1 MQRIRLHRPARS
13 ERRGEPLKRKITI
26 PLAIVILFAAA
37 GWTRNKLAADRQGD
51 WVRVTRGDLVTGV
64 DVTGTLAALDSGSF
78 GPPQLNDVWD
88 FKIAMMAPEGSEITK
103 GRPVLGFDTTELQK
117 KLEEKSAEAEQ
128 ARKEIEKQRADLSLK
143 REDEKLNLAQAEATL
158 RKTSLKLDAP
168 PDLVGIKERKQVQL
182 DYELSKLQVSTSR
195 DRIASLERAAQA
207 QIALLES
214 KQQRAAAIVGETQS
228 AIQQM
233 TITAPR
239 NGTIIYVTNWR
250 GDKKKVGDP
259 CWRMERVIEIPDLS
273 RMIARGDVDEVD
285 AGKIAV
291 GQRVTIRLDA
301 RPDEEFHGVIRRA
314 AKTVQQQQQTK
325 DPLKVLRVE
334 IVLDRSDPAK
344 MRPGM
349 RFQGTV
355 ELQRDRNT
363 VLVPRNAV
371 FVSPRGPYA
380 LQRGWFSVNQISLRL
395 GRQNDKFVEVLAGLA
410 PNDRVLVKSEKKEE
424 SKS

>member
-1 MQRIRLHRPARS
+1 M
-13 ERRGEPLKRKITI
+13 KRKITI
-26 PLAIVILFAAA
+26 PLAIIVVFVAA
-37 GWTRNKLAADRQGD
+37 GWTRNQLAADRQGE

-103 GRPVLGFDTTELQK
+103 GSPVLSFDTTELQK
-117 KLEEKSAEAEQ
+117 RLEEKSAEAEQ
-128 ARKEIEKQRADLSLK
+128 ARKEIEKQKADLSLK
-143 REDEKLNLAQAEATL
+143 REDEKLTLAESEATL
-158 RKTSLKLDAP
+158 RKTSFKLDAP

-182 DYELSKLQVSTSR
+182 DYELAKRQVATSKE
-195 DRIASLERAAQA
+195 RIASLERAANA

-214 KQQRAAAIVGETQS
+214 KQKRAAAIVAETQS
-228 AIQQM
+228 AIRQM

-239 NGTIIYVTNWR
+239 NGTIVYVTNWR
-250 GDKKKVGDP
+250 GDKKKVGDT

-301 RPDEEFHGVIRRA
+301 HPDEEFHGMIKRA
-314 AKTVQQQQQTK
+314 GKTVQYQQQQR

-355 ELQRDRNT
+355 ELQRDRNV
-363 VLVPRNAV
+363 VLIPRNAILA
-371 FVSPRGPYA
+371 SQSGPYA
-380 LQRGWFSVNQISLRL
+380 MRRGWFSVNQIALRL
-395 GRQNDKFVEVLAGLA
+395 GRQNDKSVEVVGGVS

-424 SKS
+424 GKS

>member
-1 MQRIRLHRPARS
+1 MRGPQRS
-13 ERRGEPLKRKITI
+13 EGRGQHLKRKITI
-26 PLAIVILFAAA
+26 PLAIVVVFVAA
-37 GWTRNKLAADRQGD
+37 GWTRNQLAADRLGE

-88 FKIAMMAPEGSEITK
+88 FKIAMMAPEGSEVTK
-103 GRPVLGFDTTELQK
+103 GNPVLSFDTTELQK
-117 KLEEKSAEAEQ
+117 RLEEKSAEAEQ
-128 ARKEIEKQRADLSLK
+128 ARKEIEKQKADLSLK
-143 REDEKLNLAQAEATL
+143 REDEKLTLAESEATL

-182 DYELSKLQVSTSR
+182 DYELAKRQVATSKE
-195 DRIASLERAAQA
+195 RITSLELAANA

-214 KQQRAAAIVGETQS
+214 KQKRAAAIVAETQS
-228 AIQQM
+228 AIRQM

-239 NGTIIYVTNWR
+239 NGTIVYVTNWR
-250 GDKKKVGDP
+250 GDKKKVGDT

-301 RPDEEFHGVIRRA
+301 HPDEEFHGTIKRA
-314 AKTVQQQQQTK
+314 GKTVQYQQQQR

-355 ELQRDRNT
+355 ELQRDRNV
-363 VLVPRNAV
+363 VLIPRNAI
-371 FVSPRGPYA
+371 FVSPKGPYA
-380 LQRGWFSVNQISLRL
+380 MRRGWFSVNPIALRL
-395 GRQNDKFVEVLAGLA
+395 GQQNDKSVEVVGGGA
-410 PNDRVLVKSEKKEE
+410 PNDRVLVKTEKKEE
-424 SKS
+424 GK

>member
-1 MQRIRLHRPARS
+1 
-13 ERRGEPLKRKITI
+13 LKRKITI
-26 PLAIVILFAAA
+26 PLAIVVVFVAA
-37 GWTRNKLAADRQGD
+37 GWTRNQLAADRLGE

-88 FKIAMMAPEGSEITK
+88 FKIAMMAPEGSEVTK
-103 GRPVLGFDTTELQK
+103 GNPVLSFDTTELQK
-117 KLEEKSAEAEQ
+117 RLEEKSAEAEQ
-128 ARKEIEKQRADLSLK
+128 ARKEIEKQKADLSLK
-143 REDEKLNLAQAEATL
+143 REDEKLTLAESEATL

-182 DYELSKLQVSTSR
+182 DYELAKRQVATSKE
-195 DRIASLERAAQA
+195 RITSLELAANA

-214 KQQRAAAIVGETQS
+214 KQKRAAAIVAETQS
-228 AIQQM
+228 AIRQM

-239 NGTIIYVTNWR
+239 NGTIVYVTNWR
-250 GDKKKVGDP
+250 GDKKKVGDT

-301 RPDEEFHGVIRRA
+301 HPDEEFHGTIKRA
-314 AKTVQQQQQTK
+314 GKTVQYQQQQR

-355 ELQRDRNT
+355 ELQRDRNV
-363 VLVPRNAV
+363 VLIPRNAI
-371 FVSPRGPYA
+371 FVSPKGPYA
-380 LQRGWFSVNQISLRL
+380 MRRGWFSVNPIALRL
-395 GRQNDKFVEVLAGLA
+395 GQQNDKSVEVVGGGA
-410 PNDRVLVKSEKKEE
+410 PNDRVLVKTEKKEE
-424 SKS
+424 GK

>member
-1 MQRIRLHRPARS
+1 
-13 ERRGEPLKRKITI
+13 LKRKITI
-26 PLAIVILFAAA
+26 PLAIVVVFVAA
-37 GWTRNKLAADRQGD
+37 GWTRNQLAADRQGE

-88 FKIAMMAPEGSEITK
+88 FKIAMMAPEGSEVTK
-103 GRPVLGFDTTELQK
+103 GNPVLSFDTTELQK
-117 KLEEKSAEAEQ
+117 RLEEKSAEAEQ
-128 ARKEIEKQRADLSLK
+128 ARKEIEKQKADLSLK
-143 REDEKLNLAQAEATL
+143 REDEKLTLAESEATL

-182 DYELSKLQVSTSR
+182 DYELAKRQVATSKE
-195 DRIASLERAAQA
+195 RITSLELAANA

-214 KQQRAAAIVGETQS
+214 KQKRAAAIVAETQS
-228 AIQQM
+228 AIRQM

-239 NGTIIYVTNWR
+239 NGTIVYVTNWR
-250 GDKKKVGDP
+250 GDKKKVGDT

-301 RPDEEFHGVIRRA
+301 HPDEEFHGTIKRA
-314 AKTVQQQQQTK
+314 GKTVQYQQQQR

-355 ELQRDRNT
+355 ELQRDRNV
-363 VLVPRNAV
+363 VLIPRNAI
-371 FVSPRGPYA
+371 FVSPKGPYA
-380 LQRGWFSVNQISLRL
+380 MRRGWFSVNQVPLRL
-395 GRQNDKFVEVLAGLA
+395 GRQNDKSVEVVGGVA
-410 PNDRVLVKSEKKEE
+410 PNDRVLVKTEKKEE
-424 SKS
+424 GKS

>member
-1 MQRIRLHRPARS
+1 MRRAQRS
-13 ERRGEPLKRKITI
+13 EGRGAALKRKITI
-26 PLAIVILFAAA
+26 PLAIVILFVAA

-88 FKIAMMAPEGSEITK
+88 FKIAMMAPEGSEVTT

-128 ARKEIEKQRADLSLK
+128 ARKEIEKQKADLALK
-143 REDEKLNLAQAEATL
+143 REDERLNLSEAEGTL
-158 RKTSLKLDAP
+158 RKTTLKLESP
-168 PDLVGIKERKQVQL
+168 PDLVAIKERKQVEL
-182 DYELSKLQVSTSR
+182 DFALAKRTVATIR
-195 DRIASLERAAQA
+195 DRIAALERAANA

-214 KQQRAAAIVGETQS
+214 KQKRAAAIVAETQS

-233 TITAPR
+233 TIKAPR
-239 NGTIIYVTNWR
+239 NGTIVYVTNWR
-250 GDKKKVGDP
+250 GDKKKVGDT

-285 AGKIAV
+285 AGKVAV

-301 RPDEEFHGVIRRA
+301 HPDEEFHGTIRRA
-314 AKTVQQQQQTK
+314 GKTVQQQQQTR
-325 DPLKVLRVE
+325 DPMKVLRVE
-334 IVLDRSDPAK
+334 IALDKSDPVK

-355 ELQRDRNT
+355 ELQRDRNV
-363 VLVPRNAV
+363 VLAPRNAI
-371 FVSPRGPYA
+371 FVSPKGPYA
-380 LQRGWFSVNQISLRL
+380 LRRGWFAVNEIPLRL
-395 GRQNDKFVEVLAGLA
+395 GRQNDKFVEVLGGLTA
-410 PNDRVLVKSEKKEE
+410 NERILVKTEMKEDA
-424 SKS
+424 KS